1 MFSLGSYREETT
13 RALFAPGLDRYFIVP
28 VDSALNETKNKSGL
42 FSKER
47 LAGFFRRSPK
57 EKKPQFSVAEG
68 ELVYAI
74 GDVHG
79 RDDLLAQLIGMME
92 ADAKTR
98 QPYEKCTLVFL
109 GDYVDRG
116 FQSRDV
122 LDRLLTLKPDW
133 ADVVCLK
140 GNHEDMMLDFMLDP
154 LHNVSWLQFGGLAT
168 LASYGVKMS
177 EAEDGQPDIV
187 KASKELQE
195 KVPDAHF
202 AFLRDAPLT
211 HTSGDY
217 LFVHAGI
224 RPGVPLH
231 AQDPHDLTFIR
242 DEFTESKKSFGVRVV
257 HGHTGVQNPLEL
269 PNRIAVDTIAYATGQ
284 LTAAVLQGYE
294 VDFLTT

>member
-1 MFSLGSYREETT
+1 MESTPTDNE
-13 RALFAPGLDRYFIVP
+13 PG
-28 VDSALNETKNKSGL
+28 KSFFNIERLKSL
-42 FSKER
+42 FSRKSKDKGS
-47 LAGFFRRSPK
+47 AFT
-57 EKKPQFSVAEG
+57 VAEG

-74 GDVHG
+74 GDIHG
-79 RDDLLAQLIGMME
+79 RDDLLGQLISMME
-92 ADAKTR
+92 ADARMR

-116 FQSRDV
+116 FQSKDV
-122 LDRLLTLKPDW
+122 LDRLLSLKLDW
-133 ADVVCLK
+133 TEVVCLK

-154 LHNVSWLQFGGLAT
+154 LHNVSWLQYGGLAT
-168 LASYGVKMS
+168 LASYGVKMI
-177 EAEDGQPDIV
+177 ETEDGQLDIV

-211 HTSGDY
+211 HTSGSY

-224 RPGVPLH
+224 RPGVALH

-242 DEFTESKKSFGVRVV
+242 DEFTESKRNFGVRVV

-284 LTAAVLQGYE
+284 LTAAVLQGGE